1 MKMERWVIFVRGK
14 QVNKIRMCSSDA
26 YTTWQSH
33 PSSLTGRQKNVMPE
47 KPLHEQ
53 VDKKLLRQLTF
64 HGHNH
69 CIHMENQV
77 II

>member
-1 MKMERWVIFVRGK
+1 
-14 QVNKIRMCSSDA
+14 
-26 YTTWQSH
+26 
-33 PSSLTGRQKNVMPE
+33 VMPE